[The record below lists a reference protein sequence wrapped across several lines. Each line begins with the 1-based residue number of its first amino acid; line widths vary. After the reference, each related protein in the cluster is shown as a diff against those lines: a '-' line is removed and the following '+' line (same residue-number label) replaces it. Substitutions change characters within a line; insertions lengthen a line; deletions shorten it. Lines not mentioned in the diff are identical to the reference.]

1 MCRDLNFVNTFRSL
15 FALIQLQNSCL
26 ARHFVEINLSSF
38 RDQGKTNDFIGTA
51 YLHLSAISGQGDLGE
66 GKQHSF
72 LFLSFFFFRLK
83 KRDYLRAL
91 QSHNDTQCFL
101 EIVIWLALYTF
112 WHYSLIIYLKM
123 HAV

>member
-38 RDQGKTNDFIGTA
+38 RDQGKTNDFIGTT

-72 LFLSFFFFRLK
+72 LFLSFFFFSFKKARL
-83 KRDYLRAL
+83 
-91 QSHNDTQCFL
+91 L
-101 EIVIWLALYTF
+101 ESTPK
-112 WHYSLIIYLKM
+112 S
-123 HAV
+123 